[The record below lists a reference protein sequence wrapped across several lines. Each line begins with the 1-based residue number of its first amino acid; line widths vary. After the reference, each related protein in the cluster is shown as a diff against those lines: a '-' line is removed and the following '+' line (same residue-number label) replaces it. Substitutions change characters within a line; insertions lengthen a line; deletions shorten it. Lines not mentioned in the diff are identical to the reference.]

1 MSSTTLKEIPW
12 ILLVDDEEIVLNVGA
27 RMLEKIGYSVFKA
40 ENGKAAVDI
49 FKENRKQ
56 ICLVIL
62 DLAMPEMD
70 GEAAF
75 ELLKEIQPE
84 VKVLI
89 SSGGSLPDQVGDQLK
104 YGCSGFIQKPFNLSN
119 LSRKV
124 EEIISRQAPQSKVAS
139 QK

>member
-1 MSSTTLKEIPW
+1 LSTTTEKLNLRV
-12 ILLVDDEEIVLNVGA
+12 LLVDDEDIVLDVGA
-27 RMLEKIGYSVFKA
+27 RMLEKIGYSVFTAK
-40 ENGKAAVDI
+40 NGKAAVDI
-49 FKENRKQ
+49 FREHRAQ

-70 GEAAF
+70 GESAF

-89 SSGGSLPDQVGDQLK
+89 SSGVSLPDKAGDRLK

-124 EEIISRQAPQSKVAS
+124 EEIIRR
-139 QK
+139 

>member
-70 GEAAF
+70 GESAF

-124 EEIISRQAPQSKVAS
+124 EEIISR
-139 QK
+139 